1 MFYNYCC
8 YNVDSSEALSY
19 IEQANDSKS
28 ETRRSFESIINPSL
42 TSLNSCELFIC
53 LNQYS

>member
-8 YNVDSSEALSY
+8 YNVDSSEALST

-28 ETRRSFESIINPSL
+28 EIMRSSGSTINPSL
-42 TSLNSCELFIC
+42 SFMNSCELFIC